1 MCYLYEDGGSRYEN
15 CRPKQGGALAKSETL
30 LIRSPSGE
38 DFLLEQADEFD
49 REVAALG
56 SSDKFMSFLDARS
69 KEEEDIPLSEARS
82 KRGL

>member
-1 MCYLYEDGGSRYEN
+1 MRTVDLSKEEHSLKELLV
-15 CRPKQGGALAKSETL
+15 LAKSETL

-56 SSDKFMSFLDARS
+56 SSGKFMSFLDDRS

>member
-1 MCYLYEDGGSRYEN
+1 MRTVDLSKEKHSLKELL
-15 CRPKQGGALAKSETL
+15 ALAKFEAL

-56 SSDKFMSFLDARS
+56 LSDKFMSFLDTRS